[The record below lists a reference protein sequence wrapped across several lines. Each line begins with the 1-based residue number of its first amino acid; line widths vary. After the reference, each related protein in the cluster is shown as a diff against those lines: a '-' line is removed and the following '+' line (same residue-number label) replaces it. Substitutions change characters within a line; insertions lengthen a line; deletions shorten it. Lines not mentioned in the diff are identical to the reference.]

1 MSSSTSSSN
10 VHRLFGGAVI
20 LLIGVLLIEPVL
32 QRFVRART
40 GNWTFLLQTLYRE
53 RLERA
58 KRCDVL
64 VVGDSTARAA
74 IDPEQLE
81 RLSGLSAMNLG
92 FVANAGVAADYYWL
106 LEYLK
111 KRDPPKVLVL
121 GHMFTGPFS
130 EFSPRVYM
138 DYFLSFPES
147 LRLFEAGWL
156 SPMQAVEAT
165 LKSALPSY
173 QHQAYIKA
181 VLLPRLTFN
190 QEVQNAQNKAQ
201 KTARARWARRSF
213 MHYEGALQRPPK
225 PPKSSEPSSEPIS
238 DVNLFYLGRLL
249 DALPSDT
256 RVFWLPGPLDETV
269 VQERRWPQLKALS
282 AQLQAQTGGR
292 VELLVSRPIGVP
304 TAGLADAIHANALG
318 AKVATASVAE
328 ALVAKGVGSK

>member
-1 MSSSTSSSN
+1 MSSSTSSSS
-10 VHRLFGGAVI
+10 VHPLLGGAVI
-20 LLIGVLLIEPVL
+20 LLICILLMEPAL
-32 QRFVRART
+32 QRFVCARS
-40 GNWTFLLQTLYRE
+40 GNWTLILQTLYRE

-58 KRCDVL
+58 EEGCDVL
-64 VVGDSTARAA
+64 FVGDSTARAA
-74 IDPEQLE
+74 LDPKQLE

-121 GHMFTGPFS
+121 GHMFTGPFPK
-130 EFSPRVYM
+130 FSPRVYM
-138 DYFLSFPES
+138 DYFLSLPES
-147 LRLFEAGWL
+147 LLLFEAGWL

-190 QEVQNAQNKAQ
+190 QEVQNGQEKAQ
-201 KTARARWARRSF
+201 QTARARWARRSF
-213 MHYEGALQRPPK
+213 MPYKGALLRPPM
-225 PPKSSEPSSEPIS
+225 PPEGSEPIS
-238 DVNLFYLGRLL
+238 EVNLFYLGRLL
-249 DALPSDT
+249 NVLPPDT

-269 VQERRWPQLKALS
+269 VKGRRWPQLKALS

-318 AKVATASVAE
+318 AKVATASVAA
-328 ALVAKGVGSK
+328 ALIAKGVGSR